1 MGGESKNVDSL
12 KQKLGT
18 LVNFVKQ
25 PGFYD
30 FQESVEYC
38 QREPREAK
46 YLPAFSQ
53 QASLAFMRGRVGPP
67 SAHMQPLIREGI
79 KKNRFFLGKSPKL
92 WVGGGSRVLNL

>member
-53 QASLAFMRGRVGPP
+53 QASLAFMRGRAGPP

>member
-1 MGGESKNVDSL
+1 MGGESKNVDSF

-53 QASLAFMRGRVGPP
+53 QASLAFMRAG
-67 SAHMQPLIREGI
+67 
-79 KKNRFFLGKSPKL
+79 
-92 WVGGGSRVLNL
+92 